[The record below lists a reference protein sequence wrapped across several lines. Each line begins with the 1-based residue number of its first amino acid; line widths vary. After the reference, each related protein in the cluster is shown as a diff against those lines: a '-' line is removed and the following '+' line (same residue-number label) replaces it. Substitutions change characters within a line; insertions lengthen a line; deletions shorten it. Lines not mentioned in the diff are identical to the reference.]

1 MPKVA
6 PIPLSV
12 SPRSTTT
19 SVDPA
24 ETPTAVPEVV
34 VSRDGFAGKIRV
46 RWYKVTNY
54 APVDAWVQALA
65 ERRPAPLAI
74 VGGWSSDRARD
85 LAEAMHR
92 QAWTGEKP
100 LLLLSTA
107 TAETVLALPRVGRSR
122 GRHGAG

>member
-1 MPKVA
+1 DDARAFPD
-6 PIPLSV
+6 
-12 SPRSTTT
+12 RT
-19 SVDPA
+19 
-24 ETPTAVPEVV
+24 TAVPEVV

-107 TAETVLALPRVGRSR
+107 TAETVL
-122 GRHGAG
+122 GADYQPVPLMGLYDR